1 MRGRGSKQFRQV
13 EGRPTRKNAEVK
25 TLIKPE
31 SRRKGSLH
39 AGYATKTSLTG
50 RTSRFAIAPG
60 FFVNERSRKILLTPE
75 GDLSP
80 RGQSVIEHTPMK
92 RFGEA
97 DELLG
102 GVLWLTNDEQARF
115 VTGITVP
122 VDGGFLASPGV

>member
-1 MRGRGSKQFRQV
+1 M
-13 EGRPTRKNAEVK
+13 K